1 MTMWSRVRSWL
12 RAVMRRSR
20 MEREMD
26 AELCFHIEAF
36 AEDLVRSGVP
46 REKALRRARIEFGG
60 VERAK
65 EECREARGVSLFDGW
80 KQDFLFAVRTLRKNP
95 GFTAIAV
102 LTLALGIAVN
112 ATMFSLVSAFLL
124 RRPPGREPSR
134 VVAISGISPAQ
145 SFQSDLNGVSAP
157 NYLAWR
163 EANHVFAEIAA
174 ADEYRLVSLTAQ
186 AENTGGQLTA
196 TGRPE
201 ALGASA
207 VSPNY
212 FRVLGVSPQF
222 GRTFAEGEDHAGH
235 EHVAVLSHELWVRRF
250 GSDVSLIGGTI
261 RLNRENY
268 TVIGVMPAN
277 FRLMGFVPQLWTPL
291 VLGLADQTEAARR
304 DRSLTLYARLK
315 PGVTAEQARAEM
327 VTLGHRAEEGFPSI
341 EKGWGV
347 GVRTLPDFLI
357 ENFGVRTGIK
367 VMMTTVG
374 FVLMIACANV
384 AGLLLAR
391 AAGRR
396 KELAIRISL
405 GAGRLRIVRQLL
417 TEGMVIALLGG
428 GVGLLLSYWGINFVR
443 ANMSFNEAVSVVPIG
458 LDGNVVSFALA
469 ISVACAVLCGLVPAL
484 NASRTDI
491 NTSLKDE
498 SRAVSASRSQ
508 SRLRTLMVTGE
519 IALALFLLVGSGL
532 LIRGLS
538 EIHHQNMGFRPDHLL
553 TAGVTLDSTRYKD
566 ATQQA
571 AFVRNVLLRL
581 QQVPTAEVVAVT
593 SDLPATGPGKVTFLL
608 KGQPELPAN
617 QRPNALDLVIT
628 PEFLRAAGIPLL
640 RGRMFTERD
649 NASGPRVVLINQE
662 FVRRHLQEQEPLGK
676 QIRLDVSGAA
686 PEWSEIV
693 GVVANTKSH
702 SESTREEPQVYEAMF
717 QRPVSSFSLM
727 MRTSSDPNSPAAAMR
742 DAVAQVDA
750 ELPLTSVMSMPAV
763 IERQANG
770 DALFER
776 LMGTF
781 ALLALILATIGIY
794 GLVAYSVG
802 QRTHEFGIRMALGAG
817 KSDVLSMVLW
827 QGLRMT
833 VIGAAVGI
841 LLALPLPKLFEAIL
855 YFGGLHILEP
865 AIYILVPMAMAA
877 VTMLATYIPARRAM
891 RVDPLVALRYE

>member
-1 MTMWSRVRSWL
+1 MWDRVRSWL

-26 AELCFHIEAF
+26 AELRFHIEAF
-36 AEDLVRSGVP
+36 AGDLVRGGMP
-46 REKALRRARIEFGG
+46 RDEALRRARIEFGG

-65 EECREARGVSLFDGW
+65 EECREARGVSLFDGLM
-80 KQDFLFAVRTLRKNP
+80 QDFQYAVRTLRKNP

-112 ATMFSLVSAFLL
+112 ATMFSMVSAFLL

-134 VVAISGISPAQ
+134 VVVISGINPAQ
-145 SFQSDLNGVSAP
+145 GFQSDLNGVSAP

-163 EANHVFAEIAA
+163 EANHVFADTAA
-174 ADEYRLVSLTAQ
+174 ADDYRTVGLTGQSPDTTGQ
-186 AENTGGQLTA
+186 ATS

-201 ALGASA
+201 ALRASA

-212 FRVLGVSPQF
+212 FRVLGVSPEF
-222 GRTFAEGEDHAGH
+222 GRTFAEGEDQAGH
-235 EHVAVLSHELWVRRF
+235 EHIAILSHELWERRF
-250 GSDVSLIGGTI
+250 GSDASLIGSTI

-277 FRLMGFVPQLWTPL
+277 FRLMGFLPQLWTPL
-291 VLGLADQTEAARR
+291 VLSAADQTEAARK
-304 DRSLTLYARLK
+304 DRSLNLYARLK
-315 PGVTAEQARAEM
+315 PGVIVEQARAEM
-327 VTLGHRAEEGFPSI
+327 VTLGRHAEENFPAI

-347 GVRTLPDFLI
+347 GVRTLPDYLI
-357 ENFGVRTGIK
+357 QNFGIRAGIA

-417 TEGMVIALLGG
+417 TEGLVIALLGG
-428 GVGLLLSYWGINFVR
+428 ATGLLLSYWGIHFVR
-443 ANMSFNEAVSVVPIG
+443 ANMSFNNYVAAIPIS
-458 LDGNVVSFALA
+458 LDWNVVFFALG
-469 ISVACAVLCGLVPAL
+469 ISVASAAMCGLVPAL

-498 SRAVSASRSQ
+498 SRAATVGRSH
-508 SRLRTLMVTGE
+508 SRLRSMMVTCE
-519 IALALFLLVGSGL
+519 IALAMFLLAGSGL

-538 EIHHQNMGFRPDHLL
+538 VIHNQNMGFRPDHLL
-553 TAGVTLDSTRYKD
+553 TAGVNLDSTQYKD
-566 ATQQA
+566 APQQA
-571 AFVRNVLLRL
+571 TFVRDVLLRL
-581 QQVPTAEVVAVT
+581 QQIPSAEAVAVT
-593 SDLPATGPGKVTFLL
+593 SDLPATGPAKLTFLL

-617 QRPNALDLVIT
+617 QRPNTLDLVIT
-628 PEFLRAAGIPLL
+628 PEFFQAAGIPLL
-640 RGRMFTERD
+640 HGRVLTDRDDER
-649 NASGPRVVLINQE
+649 APRVVLVNQE
-662 FVRRHLQEQEPLGK
+662 FVRRHLEGQEPLGK
-676 QIRLDVSGAA
+676 QIRLDVTGST
-686 PEWSEIV
+686 PEWNEIV
-693 GVVANTKSH
+693 GVVGNTKTY
-702 SESTREEPQVYEAMF
+702 SESTREEPQVYEAML

-727 MRTSSDPNSPAAAMR
+727 VRASSDPNNLAAAMR
-742 DAVAQVDA
+742 NAVAEVDA
-750 ELPLTSVMSMPAV
+750 ELPVMSVMSMTAV

-770 DALFER
+770 DPLFEG
-776 LMGTF
+776 LMGIF
-781 ALLALILATIGIY
+781 ASLALILAAIGIY

-802 QRTHEFGIRMALGAG
+802 QRTHEIGIRMALGAG
-817 KSDVLSMVLW
+817 KSDVLSMVLR

-833 VIGAAVGI
+833 AIGATVGI
-841 LLALPLPKLFEAIL
+841 LLALPLPRLFEAIF

-865 AIYILVPMAMAA
+865 AIYIIVAIAMVL

-891 RVDPLVALRYE
+891 RVDPMVALRYE